1 MSGPLGRR
9 APACAVSPVLPSLL
23 ASGRICVYTDIVLI

>member
-9 APACAVSPVLPSLL
+9 APACAVSPALPSLL
-23 ASGRICVYTDIVLI
+23 ASGRIGVYTDIVLI

>member
-9 APACAVSPVLPSLL
+9 APACAVSSALPSLL
-23 ASGRICVYTDIVLI
+23 ASGRIGVYTDIVLT